1 LVSQPSFNH
10 IEATASKCAKN
21 FIRYRPQTA
30 LNIAKTF
37 SKGQLS
43 KGHAKE
49 LIETREFTDAFVP
62 MVSADTLPE
71 PMHGQKVNQLRKDR
85 FPLVYCA
92 TLSPRVDVG

>member
-1 LVSQPSFNH
+1 VVKFLFH
-10 IEATASKCAKN
+10 G
-21 FIRYRPQTA
+21 PQTA
-30 LNIAKTF
+30 LNVAKTF

-71 PMHGQKVNQLRKDR
+71 PMHGQKVDQLRKNR
-85 FPLVYCA
+85 FPLVHCA
-92 TLSPRVDVG
+92 TLSPRVDFGERHRLLGDVISSR